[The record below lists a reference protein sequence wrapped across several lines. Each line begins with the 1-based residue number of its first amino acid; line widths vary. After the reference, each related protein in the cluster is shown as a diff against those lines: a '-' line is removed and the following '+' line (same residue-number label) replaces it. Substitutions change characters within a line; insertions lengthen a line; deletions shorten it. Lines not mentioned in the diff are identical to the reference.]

1 MKFSDMFRMSLG
13 NLYRRKVRSILTILG
28 VVIGTASI
36 VVMMS
41 LGIGINYA
49 FIEQLKSS
57 GGLTLIN
64 VDNYGNGMADAAVAA
79 GGLGKRT
86 EELKLDD
93 AAIAQIAALPHVSM
107 ATPILTQDV
116 FVRYDRYESYLQ
128 LQGITLEAMHA
139 LQLPIKEGALP
150 GPGEPLQLVVGGQI
164 HKTFYN
170 PSASP
175 KEQEEI
181 WSDPTKPDIDFMGRN
196 LIGVYDIQAYYS
208 AQSGYGTMPKKY
220 LIPSACVLE
229 ATEGASDFS
238 LYVDIEAL
246 RTLQNKLQK
255 AKPTPSPTPG
265 AGEGGEASSVVAFS
279 LAKDPPNKE
288 PGATGKARATYDA
301 AMAQVSDMKYVKET
315 MEAIRAMGFGANSNI
330 EYIETMQ
337 QQSKQMQAL
346 LGGIGAVS
354 LLVAAIGIANTM
366 MMSIFERTRE
376 IGIMK
381 VLGCAL
387 RNIRDMFLLEAAAIG
402 LVGGIL
408 GVGLSYG
415 LSAAI
420 NHFLGG
426 RLTGANSLSV
436 VTDAGAN
443 TVSVIPLWLALSAL
457 AFATLVGMVSGFYPA
472 IRATRLSPLAAIRGE

>member
-1 MKFSDMFRMSLG
+1 MKFSDMLRMSLG

-64 VDNYGNGMADAAVAA
+64 VDNYGSGMADAAVA
-79 GGLGKRT
+79 GGGSEKKT

-93 AAIAQIAALPHVSM
+93 AAIAQIAALPNVSM

-139 LQLPIKEGALP
+139 LQLPIKEGVLP
-150 GPGEPLQLVVGGQI
+150 GPGEPLKLVVGGQI
-164 HKTFYN
+164 HKSFYN

-175 KEQEEI
+175 KEQEEM

-196 LIGVYDIQAYYS
+196 LIGVYDMQAYS
-208 AQSGYGTMPKKY
+208 NAQSGQGAMPKKY

-238 LYVDIEAL
+238 VYVDIEAL

-255 AKPTPSPTPG
+255 AKPNPSPTPPD
-265 AGEGGEASSVVAFS
+265 EGGEASNVVTSS
-279 LAKDPPNKE
+279 LAKDLPVKE
-288 PGATGKARATYDA
+288 PAATSKAKATYDM
-301 AMAQVSDMKYVKET
+301 AMVQVRDMKYVKET

-426 RLTGANSLSV
+426 RLTGANSMSV
-436 VTDAGAN
+436 VTAPGAN

-457 AFATLVGMVSGFYPA
+457 AFATLVGMASGFYPA

>member
-1 MKFSDMFRMSLG
+1 MKFSDMLRMSLG
-13 NLYRRKVRSILTILG
+13 NLYRRKVRSVLTILG

-64 VDNYGNGMADAAVAA
+64 VDNYGGGMADAAVAA
-79 GGLGKRT
+79 GGSGNKA

-93 AAIAQIAALPHVSM
+93 AAITQIAALPNVSM
-107 ATPILTQDV
+107 ATPVLTQDV

-139 LQLPIKEGALP
+139 LQLPIKVGALP
-150 GPGEPLQLVVGGQI
+150 GPGEPLKLVVGGQI
-164 HKTFYN
+164 HKNFYN

-175 KEQEEI
+175 KEQEEM
-181 WSDPTKPDIDFMGRN
+181 WSDPTKPDIDFIGRN
-196 LIGVYDIQAYYS
+196 LIGVYDMEAYS
-208 AQSGYGTMPKKY
+208 NAKSGQGAMPKKY

-229 ATEGASDFS
+229 ATEGMSDYS
-238 LYVDIEAL
+238 VYVDIEAL

-255 AKPTPSPTPG
+255 AKPVPSPTPG
-265 AGEGGEASSVVAFS
+265 IGEGDGAVTTS
-279 LAKDPPNKE
+279 LVKE
-288 PGATGKARATYDA
+288 PMVKEPASKGKGKVAYNT
-301 AMAQVSDMKYVKET
+301 AMVQVSDMKYVKET

-402 LVGGIL
+402 LVGGVL

-426 RLTGANSLSV
+426 RLTGANSMGA
-436 VTDAGAN
+436 VTDAGS